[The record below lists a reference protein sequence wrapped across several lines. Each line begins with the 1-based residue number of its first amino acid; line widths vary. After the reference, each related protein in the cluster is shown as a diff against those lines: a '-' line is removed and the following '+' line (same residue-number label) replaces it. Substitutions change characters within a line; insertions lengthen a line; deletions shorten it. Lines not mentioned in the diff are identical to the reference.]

1 MQGGVPFKAVD
12 QDSSPK
18 LPPFDAEQELLVSHS
33 KSISNIK
40 PYPPTM
46 LSEEYAAAEKSISGN
61 IESTKK
67 TLLLDLDY
75 TLIKSI
81 SYKRKL
87 EELGKDREKRRHD
100 FQICLFTDGKPQVY
114 YVYERPGLREF
125 LKKVT
130 SMFEVWIYTASEK
143 VYADAV
149 IDKLDP
155 NGEIFKNR
163 LYRENCLKDEE
174 GRVLKDLATIP
185 EKSLQSMVLIDD
197 DYGHV

>member
-87 EELGKDREKRRHD
+87 EELGKDREKTRHD
-100 FQICLFTDGKPQVY
+100 FRSAFLPTESRKFITFTS
-114 YVYERPGLREF
+114 GLG
-125 LKKVT
+125 L
-130 SMFEVWIYTASEK
+130 
-143 VYADAV
+143 
-149 IDKLDP
+149 
-155 NGEIFKNR
+155 
-163 LYRENCLKDEE
+163 ENFS
-174 GRVLKDLATIP
+174 RR
-185 EKSLQSMVLIDD
+185 
-197 DYGHV
+197 

>member
-1 MQGGVPFKAVD
+1 
-12 QDSSPK
+12 
-18 LPPFDAEQELLVSHS
+18 
-33 KSISNIK
+33 
-40 PYPPTM
+40 
-46 LSEEYAAAEKSISGN
+46 
-61 IESTKK
+61 
-67 TLLLDLDY
+67 
-75 TLIKSI
+75 
-81 SYKRKL
+81 
-87 EELGKDREKRRHD
+87 
-100 FQICLFTDGKPQVY
+100 
-114 YVYERPGLREF
+114 
-125 LKKVT
+125 
-130 SMFEVWIYTASEK
+130 MFEVWIYTASEK